1 MLRYG
6 VFSFVLLLLLV
17 ACGEDHEQMLRQ
29 LEELER
35 MNRADSV
42 MQNDTLAEHLVR
54 YFDRHGTPNERMR
67 AHYILGRTYADMGEA
82 PRAVDAYLDA
92 AAQADTTE
100 EDCDFRTLGCVYSQM
115 GDVYYR
121 QLLLS
126 NAIESR
132 KKSYHFAQI
141 ANDTLG
147 YITELKLAAGAYILL
162 NKRDSAELLLKE
174 AMRQYEEC
182 GFRQKSIQS
191 SMVLMHLY
199 MEEPD
204 HLSDL
209 GRMIE
214 RYDSESNLFDEKH
227 ELPPSNRQ
235 YYYYKGRYLER
246 IGLLDSAELYY
257 RKVYYPNMAFVA
269 QNSMFKGL
277 LSVFQKRHQ
286 ADSIAKYAQLYCM
299 ANDSSI
305 ALSDQQLT
313 AKMAASYQYNRFQK
327 QAFENE
333 KKADR
338 ERIRLYI
345 LLGVA
350 LLLAIAGFIAF
361 FQFKKRK
368 HRESERLKS
377 EYAEA
382 TKQYYENLHSIGLL
396 ENAHKQVIKEIQ
408 QELLQAKDESSKYEE
423 RYQKAQSAI
432 ADISNQYE
440 AEILELKAENER
452 LQEAI
457 NQLKQYKDL
466 SPLVENSQSF
476 FNTDIVKRMREKARN
491 YDYSIT
497 DDEWGEFMAT
507 ARKHFPDMFSDLDT
521 LQGVTTQKTR
531 VCLLTILKLRAT
543 DVANFM
549 AVPPQRLS
557 NLKAELNEI
566 LFGESSSRSLSSN
579 LARKYNIMA

>member
-1 MLRYG
+1 M
-6 VFSFVLLLLLV
+6 
-17 ACGEDHEQMLRQ
+17 
-29 LEELER
+29 
-35 MNRADSV
+35 
-42 MQNDTLAEHLVR
+42 
-54 YFDRHGTPNERMR
+54 
-67 AHYILGRTYADMGEA
+67 
-82 PRAVDAYLDA
+82 
-92 AAQADTTE
+92 
-100 EDCDFRTLGCVYSQM
+100 
-115 GDVYYR
+115 
-121 QLLLS
+121 
-126 NAIESR
+126 
-132 KKSYHFAQI
+132 
-141 ANDTLG
+141 
-147 YITELKLAAGAYILL
+147 
-162 NKRDSAELLLKE
+162 
-174 AMRQYEEC
+174 
-182 GFRQKSIQS
+182 
-191 SMVLMHLY
+191 
-199 MEEPD
+199 
-204 HLSDL
+204 
-209 GRMIE
+209 
-214 RYDSESNLFDEKH
+214 
-227 ELPPSNRQ
+227 
-235 YYYYKGRYLER
+235 
-246 IGLLDSAELYY
+246 
-257 RKVYYPNMAFVA
+257 
-269 QNSMFKGL
+269 
-277 LSVFQKRHQ
+277 
-286 ADSIAKYAQLYCM
+286 
-299 ANDSSI
+299 
-305 ALSDQQLT
+305 
-313 AKMAASYQYNRFQK
+313 
-327 QAFENE
+327 
-333 KKADR
+333 
-338 ERIRLYI
+338 
-345 LLGVA
+345 LGVA

-368 HRESERLKS
+368 RRESERLKS

-432 ADISNQYE
+432 SDISNQYE

-521 LQGVTTQKTR
+521 FQGVTTQKTR